1 MLVEYMHCNLLN
13 KLKICHRCRNDF
25 EVCTSINSTYSHLRT
40 RIATSRSPGKTIAVG
55 SQYHEGIDSKAHN
68 RAEWYDT
75 GTNSWEDLPRF
86 PYKNEYY
93 YYAVLNINEDFIY
106 FGGIGDND
114 AGPSSRITK
123 FESSERT
130 WNEFGWLR
138 QARHA

>member
-1 MLVEYMHCNLLN
+1 M
-13 KLKICHRCRNDF
+13 KKISKTCYRCSNDF
-25 EVCTSINSTYSHLRT
+25 KHCTTTDSTYSHLRT
-40 RIATSRSPGKTIAVG
+40 RIATSESLGKTIAVG
-55 SQYHEGIDSKAHN
+55 SQHHEWVDSQAHN

-75 GTNSWEDLPRF
+75 NVNSWEDLPKF

-93 YYAVLNINEDFIY
+93 YYAVLNINEDFLY
-106 FGGIGDND
+106 FGGIGDGD

-130 WNEFGWLR
+130 WNEYGWLR

>member
-1 MLVEYMHCNLLN
+1 M
-13 KLKICHRCRNDF
+13 
-25 EVCTSINSTYSHLRT
+25 RT
-40 RIATSRSPGKTIAVG
+40 RIATSEALGKTIAVG
-55 SQYHEGIDSKAHN
+55 SQHHDWVDSQAHN

-75 GTNSWEDLPRF
+75 HTNSWEDLPRF

-93 YYAVLNINEDFIY
+93 YYAVLNVNDDFLY
-106 FGGIGDND
+106 FGGIGDGD

-123 FESSERT
+123 FKSSERT